1 MKTFIQFFLTDSNK
15 SMTRLAFFI
24 DIVACII
31 IGIISI
37 ILNRNSMETAALI
50 GALLA
55 PVSVAKFMQSK
66 FEENNSEK

>member
-15 SMTRLAFFI
+15 SMTRLLFFV
-24 DIVACII
+24 DLLACII

-55 PVSVAKFMQSK
+55 PVSVAKFIQSK
-66 FEENNSEK
+66 YEEENTNK